1 MVAEIRRSDVRVL
14 PRAFVPVSFYRSPL
28 GWKPVHM
35 VTYKLPEE
43 AFCFIEEPLS
53 NTTEAM
59 MTFAGHFHS
68 EALNCPFVD

>member
-1 MVAEIRRSDVRVL
+1 
-14 PRAFVPVSFYRSPL
+14 
-28 GWKPVHM
+28 M